1 MQRIGEVL
9 ANKQQPADFTSPMK
23 TKNLKSEEQSSNSR
37 NVNRRKVIELMFTKF
52 AVAFRGLWHKDLQE
66 ERYQEFAKKEWEKHL
81 REFSDAIIITATE
94 ICEKKFEMPPTMAQ
108 FIGLCKN
115 ELNRQYVNKQEP
127 IKKSKP
133 EVAIFHLSKMKE
145 ILNNRR

>member
-1 MQRIGEVL
+1 MRRIGEVL
-9 ANKQQPADFTSPMK
+9 TAQQPADFISQKKIPYVK
-23 TKNLKSEEQSSNSR
+23 REEQSLHSR
-37 NVNRRKVIELMFTKF
+37 NASNRKVVELMFTKF
-52 AVAFRGLWHKDLQE
+52 AIAYRGLWHKDLQN
-66 ERYQEFAKKEWEKHL
+66 ERYSEFAKKEWDKHL
-81 REFSDAIIITATE
+81 KEFSDEIITTVTE
-94 ICEKKFEMPPTMAQ
+94 ICEKTFDMPPTMAQ